1 MQNSLPNPPPPTMS
15 TLGAVDW
22 STFFDRVQHAF
33 TLHLASMEWPPENN
47 PVFVEDFP
55 KARSGNGYDTAF
67 DVILWNVHSSRM
79 ATTAKQGINGPIV
92 PHGLQLRVRRPSPTK
107 LGYLEETWGWSEQMT
122 AQFTVYAKSNQ
133 RANELVSWFHRMMMQ
148 YAFSFKFFQAVGVC
162 DFRFEERLPDEKSQ
176 DFGQELYLRKL
187 RYAVRIN
194 LQDVY
199 EAKTLEDIHIGAG
212 MTAGGEVASF
222 DVNHDGQ

>member
-1 MQNSLPNPPPPTMS
+1 
-15 TLGAVDW
+15 
-22 STFFDRVQHAF
+22 
-33 TLHLASMEWPPENN
+33 
-47 PVFVEDFP
+47 
-55 KARSGNGYDTAF
+55 
-67 DVILWNVHSSRM
+67 M